1 MKTSLVA
8 AALLA
13 LVSASTANA
22 VGGSRIRAPEAAI
35 EMRLSALKL
44 PDRLGGQIMLAP
56 SPTCAPRSFGIASNV
71 QLQWNG
77 ATISLQDLRQRVLK
91 GSTAAAT
98 VIYTRD
104 DNRIVRIFVND

>member
-1 MKTSLVA
+1 MKKYTGT

-13 LVSASTANA
+13 LVSAGTANA
-22 VGGSRIRAPEAAI
+22 AGSNHIRAPEAAI
-35 EMRLSALKL
+35 EMRLGALNL
-44 PDRLGGQIMLAP
+44 PERLGGQIMLAP
-56 SPTCAPRSFGIASNV
+56 CPACAPRSFGIASDAR
-71 QLQWNG
+71 LQWNG
-77 ATISLQDLRQRVLK
+77 ATITLQDLRKRVLK